1 MCNIYT
7 KRCAKRVIYFD
18 QILFRNVSIFMHEYE
33 TLDVCMHIDEVEY
46 KKLQFHSIYFL
57 SCSLNGPYFLHVFMR
72 DLGFMS

>member
-1 MCNIYT
+1 MYYLHKKVCKESYLF
-7 KRCAKRVIYFD
+7 R

-57 SCSLNGPYFLHVFMR
+57 SCSLNGPYFHVFMR
-72 DLGFMS
+72 DLGFMSC